1 MNDHKYAC
9 RRRQVSEF
17 FTLSFSLFH
26 LEGIHFSDESGKDDR
41 KINESE
47 KRI

>member
-1 MNDHKYAC
+1 MNDYKYAC

-26 LEGIHFSDESGKDDR
+26 SEGIYFSDESCKDDR
-41 KINESE
+41 KINESK